1 MIHFSRDNAK
11 GVMVVIRELSLSKN
25 WYEVFYN
32 FLISLV
38 RPAGLEPATYGFE
51 VQGTNAIT
59 A

>member
-1 MIHFSRDNAK
+1 
-11 GVMVVIRELSLSKN
+11 MVVIRELSLSKN